1 MDYSKNNRGQI
12 QFRERSR
19 QVIDFSG
26 LQYGNITP
34 TDIDGLIEY
43 KNKAYVIIEMKYGKA
58 EMPKGQ
64 KLCIERMINDFTS
77 KGKLATAFLCEHN
90 IENPEDDIVASKAIV
105 RSCYYNGHWRD
116 DGKRTLKSRLDLFVK
131 FADNFLAGE

>member
-1 MDYSKNNRGQI
+1 MDYSENNRGQI

-43 KNKAYVIIEMKYGKA
+43 KDKAYAIIEMKYGKA

-64 KLCIERMINDFTS
+64 KLAIERMVNDLAS
-77 KGKLATAFLCEHN
+77 KGKLATAFLCEHYVAN
-90 IENPEDDIVASKAIV
+90 TDDDIVASKAIV
-105 RSCYYNGHWRD
+105 RSCYYNGYWRD
-116 DGKRTLKSRLDLFVK
+116 DGKRTLKSRLDAFVR
-131 FADNFLAGE
+131 FAESL